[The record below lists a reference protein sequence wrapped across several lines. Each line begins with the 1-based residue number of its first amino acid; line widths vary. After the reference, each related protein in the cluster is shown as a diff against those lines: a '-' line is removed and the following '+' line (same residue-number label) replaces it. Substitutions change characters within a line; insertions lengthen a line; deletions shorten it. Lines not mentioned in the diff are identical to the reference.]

1 MIPYGRQDINEDDI
15 AAVRA
20 VLVSDFLTQGPAI
33 ERFERKVAEQCGAKH
48 AIAISNAT
56 AGLHIACLALDIGA
70 RDLVWTSPNTFVA
83 SANCARYCGADVD
96 FVDIDPVTWNISPM
110 RLAEKLQQANEQRRL
125 PKALIPVHFSG
136 QSADM
141 EEIGALAKQ
150 YGIAVIEDASH
161 AIGADFGGQPVGSC
175 QYSDCAVF
183 SFHPVKIVTTG
194 EGGVVVTNRDDLA
207 DRLRRLRSH
216 GITRDAKQMKNSDP
230 APWYYE
236 QLELGLNYRMTDIQ
250 AALGASQMMRIAE
263 FIGRRR
269 YLAAR
274 YNELLGS
281 LQLPLRLPEQDVRA
295 GSSWHLYVIRLR
307 LDAMR
312 PTHREVFEG
321 LRKAGI
327 GVNLH
332 YLPVHLQPYYRAL
345 GFQPG
350 YCPEAERYAG
360 EAISLPLYTGL
371 TEEDQDYIVETLR
384 QLIA

>member
-15 AAVRA
+15 AAVHA

-33 ERFERKVAEQCGAKH
+33 ERFESKVAEQCGAKH
-48 AIAISNAT
+48 AVAISNAT

-70 RDLVWTSPNTFVA
+70 GDVVWTSPNTFVA

-96 FVDIDPVTWNISPM
+96 FVDIDPVSWNMSPA
-110 RLAEKLQQANEQRRL
+110 RLAEKLQKASEQGRL

-161 AIGADFGGQPVGSC
+161 AIGAKFAGRQVGSC

-207 DRLRRLRSH
+207 DRLRRLRTH
-216 GITRDAKQMKNSDP
+216 GITRDARLMKNSDP

-236 QLELGLNYRMTDIQ
+236 QLELGFNYRMTDIQ
-250 AALGASQMMRIAE
+250 AALGASQMVRVAE
-263 FIGRRR
+263 FVGRRR

-295 GSSWHLYVIRLR
+295 GSSWHLYVVRLR
-307 LDAMR
+307 LDAMNL
-312 PTHREVFEG
+312 THREFFEG

-345 GFQPG
+345 GFKPG

-371 TEEDQDYIVETLR
+371 TEADQDYIVETLR